1 MAAEEEVTSPDQHK
15 PGATGLAR
23 VGADGT
29 AAFVGVPPVGLLA
42 MLCGNH
48 KGRIED
54 IFLIGTAALLAGMLV
69 GDWLLRKNGLK

>member
-15 PGATGLAR
+15 PGPVRAAR
-23 VGADGT
+23 VGAAIT
-29 AAFVGVPPVGLLA
+29 VVALLA

-54 IFLIGTAALLAGMLV
+54 IFLVATAVLIVGVIV
-69 GDWLLRKNGLK
+69 GDWLLRRNGLK

>member
-23 VGADGT
+23 VGA
-29 AAFVGVPPVGLLA
+29 VIVIVGLLA

-54 IFLIGTAALLAGMLV
+54 IFLVLTAGLIVAALV
-69 GDWLLRKNGLK
+69 GDWVLRKNGLR

>member
-1 MAAEEEVTSPDQHK
+1 MAAEEPVTAPDQHK

-23 VGADGT
+23 VGA
-29 AAFVGVPPVGLLA
+29 VIVIVGLLA

>member
-15 PGATGLAR
+15 PGPNRSAR
-23 VGADGT
+23 VGA
-29 AAFVGVPPVGLLA
+29 VIVVVSLLA

-54 IFLIGTAALLAGMLV
+54 IFLVLTAGLIVAAMV
-69 GDWLLRKNGLK
+69 ADWVLRKNGLR

>member
-15 PGATGLAR
+15 PGPVRAAR
-23 VGADGT
+23 VGAAIT
-29 AAFVGVPPVGLLA
+29 VVALLA

>member
-15 PGATGLAR
+15 PGSGRAAR
-23 VGADGT
+23 VGAAIT
-29 AAFVGVPPVGLLA
+29 VVALLA
-42 MLCGNH
+42 MICGNH

>member
-15 PGATGLAR
+15 PGPVRAAR
-23 VGADGT
+23 VGAAIT
-29 AAFVGVPPVGLLA
+29 VVALLA

-54 IFLIGTAALLAGMLV
+54 IFLVVTAVLIVAVLV
-69 GDWLLRKNGLK
+69 GDWLLRRNGLR